1 MAVAQPAASM
11 PSDGSPERIEWWGM
25 RATRTKAMP
34 KHSLFGSNMENVD
47 KEELKN
53 TKGRYIPEGYIRPQK
68 NRYPL
73 PDYMQGALTGRQVV
87 ESLKSEIAK
96 QQNIV
101 SSIDSEMNQKA
112 KEALLFKSSDQQPQ
126 TPKSIVSNRPN
137 WLSENDIKHSKEIN
151 IVGLNPRGSY
161 NRDKYGQKPKHHT
174 YSIIGDIMAKNTDS
188 KTARRRVL
196 DGDQEFVKEF
206 NAGRRSK
213 RHNTS
218 SIISNTENNPNDTKG
233 TSRSLVQL
241 PANIRHAFGSRVCDY
256 LLSDKELVDEAL
268 AKQRTQSGP
277 ARPSKK
283 QNIQSLQANQG
294 NYESLGSNM
303 RYNIFP
309 GSFPG
314 LTTEHNLSRTKD
326 DFNDTVHLRRVP
338 NPDEFR
344 YQRDELSTWSEHNVL
359 RERTKKAWDEAYPL
373 GGNK

>member
-1 MAVAQPAASM
+1 MAVAQTAVSVPK
-11 PSDGSPERIEWWGM
+11 DGSPERIEWWGM

-47 KEELKN
+47 KDALKN
-53 TKGRYIPEGYIRPQK
+53 TKGHYIPEGCIRPQK
-68 NRYPL
+68 DRYPL
-73 PDYMQGALTGRQVV
+73 PDYMQGALTGRQVM
-87 ESLKSEIAK
+87 ESSRNEIAK

-101 SSIDSEMNQKA
+101 SDIDNEMHKKA
-112 KEALLFKSSDQQPQ
+112 KDALLFKSSEQQPQ
-126 TPKSIVSNRPN
+126 TAKSTKSSRPN
-137 WLSENDIKHSKEIN
+137 WLSEDDIKHSKEIN

-161 NRDKYGQKPKHHT
+161 NRDKYGQKPKHHS
-174 YSIIGDIMAKNTDS
+174 YSIIGDIMSKNTDS

-196 DGDQEFVKEF
+196 DGDVEFVKEF
-206 NAGRRSK
+206 NAGRKSK
-213 RHNTS
+213 KNDVS
-218 SIISNTENNPNDTKG
+218 SIIGGEGNQTNTTV

-256 LLSDKELVDEAL
+256 LLSDQDLVDEAL

-283 QNIQSLQANQG
+283 QNIESLKANHG

-314 LTTEHNLSRTKD
+314 LTLEHNLSRTKD

-373 GGNK
+373 GGKQ